1 MSSQTKSSSS
11 SNSSGLAIASL
22 VLGILSL
29 CGSGALFCS
38 VPLGLI
44 GGVLGVLGINTKGR
58 SMAIA
63 WIVLSAVG
71 LLLAIIIRVAFRSI
85 DYTNLIQRYLINR

>member
-63 WIVLSAVG
+63 GIVLSAVG